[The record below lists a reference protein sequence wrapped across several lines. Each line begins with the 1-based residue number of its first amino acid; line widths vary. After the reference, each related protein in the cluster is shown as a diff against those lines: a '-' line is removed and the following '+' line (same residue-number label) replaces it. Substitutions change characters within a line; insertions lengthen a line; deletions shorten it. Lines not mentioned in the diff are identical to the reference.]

1 MTEDSSSSLS
11 ITPSAVVAELTHVRE
26 AARSFASVNLR
37 LAAEAQRAI
46 EVVEWSS
53 TTGGVSSYPAYLKR
67 ELEQANRVIV
77 GDIFRISS
85 AESTV
90 QMIVS
95 SSVSLTVASALRTG
109 QAPNTLAPALY
120 HDATQHDLD
129 DLLRWVTGRDE
140 LSERRRE
147 AWMTLERGTPESA
160 AQACHSMRELLTH
173 LLDTFSQN
181 IEVKKAGWWQHDAQ
195 TRDGVSKRHKVKYL
209 MICQSEAIVSE
220 DLTKDL
226 EAQIDRALELHNQA
240 IKLAHHNQSASYGTA
255 RLVLT
260 SFEEVTRTLLSYR
273 RSLGG
278 CR

>member
-1 MTEDSSSSLS
+1 M
-11 ITPSAVVAELTHVRE
+11 AGLTHVRD
-26 AARSFASVNLR
+26 AARSLASVNLK

-67 ELEQANRVIV
+67 ELEQASTVIV
-77 GDIFRISS
+77 GDIFSISS
-85 AESTV
+85 AASTV
-90 QMIVS
+90 QMVVS
-95 SSVSLTVASALRTG
+95 SSVSLTVASSISIG
-109 QAPNTLAPALY
+109 HAPNTFAPALY

-129 DLLRWVTGRDE
+129 DLLRWTTGRDD
-140 LSERRRE
+140 LGERRRD
-147 AWMTLERGTPESA
+147 AWMTLERATPESA

-173 LLDTFSQN
+173 LLDTYAKN
-181 IEVKKAGWWQHDAQ
+181 VEVMKAGWWQPEAQ

-209 MICQSEAIVSE
+209 MICQSEAMVSD

-226 EAQIDRALELHNQA
+226 EAQIDRVLELHKQA

-260 SFEEVTRTLLSYR
+260 SFEEVTRTLLTYR

-278 CR
+278 CG